1 MSLCSVYVC
10 ECVWVWCVYMP
21 IMYLCI
27 CLHICVCVY
36 MCISVYTYVCM
47 HMCVCICLIYVCI
60 FITYLFLCACILM
73 CVCTCVYMC
82 VYICVCMCTYI
93 QAYEEVRRQCQGSLS
108 HALWFLRQ
116 GLSLR
121 PEAHWSGQTDW
132 RANPSESFYLYLPNP
147 WITSVRYLG

>member
-1 MSLCSVYVC
+1 
-10 ECVWVWCVYMP
+10 MP

-60 FITYLFLCACILM
+60 FITY
-73 CVCTCVYMC
+73 
-82 VYICVCMCTYI
+82 I

-121 PEAHWSGQTDW
+121 PEAH
-132 RANPSESFYLYLPNP
+132 
-147 WITSVRYLG
+147 